1 MYLCSYKLVGSVTP
15 SIGIGSAR
23 YVGFSW
29 LVLALVF
36 MNLAYHEL
44 FVVPRALG
52 WPRPA
57 NDKPSAVTVSVVGD
71 FGPKVEYIPF
81 EQGSRTSR
89 MRLKK
94 PMLLDVH
101 SDENM

>member
-1 MYLCSYKLVGSVTP
+1 M
-15 SIGIGSAR
+15 
-23 YVGFSW
+23 
-29 LVLALVF
+29 
-36 MNLAYHEL
+36 
-44 FVVPRALG
+44 PRAVGL
-52 WPRPA
+52 PRPT
-57 NDKPSAVTVSVVGD
+57 NDKPSMRTVSIIGD

>member
-1 MYLCSYKLVGSVTP
+1 M
-15 SIGIGSAR
+15 
-23 YVGFSW
+23 
-29 LVLALVF
+29 ALVYV
-36 MNLAYHEL
+36 NCAYHEL